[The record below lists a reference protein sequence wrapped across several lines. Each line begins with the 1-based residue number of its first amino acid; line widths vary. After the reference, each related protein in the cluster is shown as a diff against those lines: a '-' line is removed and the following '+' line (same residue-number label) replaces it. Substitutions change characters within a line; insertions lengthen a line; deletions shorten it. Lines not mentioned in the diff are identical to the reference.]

1 VKQSE
6 LTIYWAPY
14 WPAASKYDLNH
25 IYPSPKSLYHYWF
38 EQYTPQRR
46 PDVYFNCP
54 ATSRKMKR
62 TFVFNNIVDTKTK
75 FTDDGTIQYERP
87 DKLQM
92 INELI
97 HPPTINNYRLVNI
110 QYSLLVF
117 CEESVIG
124 SMESPFFHKT
134 EMSKYGA
141 IVPGEF
147 DMGKWYRPLNAEIQL
162 WEGCNELHLAANEP
176 IFYLEFLTDRPIILQ
191 RYQVTKRLSTIA
203 SSLVHVNP
211 LQKFASLSEKYEVFR
226 QSRLSSQILRE
237 IRENLVD

>member
-1 VKQSE
+1 MKQSP

-14 WPAASKYDLNH
+14 WPASLKYDLNH
-25 IYPSPKSLYHYWF
+25 IYPSPKSLYDSWF
-38 EQYTPQRR
+38 DKYTPQRR

-54 ATSRKMKR
+54 AVSRKMKR

-75 FTDDGTIQYERP
+75 FREDGTIEYERP
-87 DKLQM
+87 DRFQM
-92 INELI
+92 LNELI
-97 HPPTINNYRLVNI
+97 HQPTIDNHRLINI

-117 CEESVIG
+117 CEESVVG

-147 DMGKWYRPLNAEIQL
+147 DIGKWYRPLNAEIQL
-162 WEGCNELHLAANEP
+162 WEDCDELHVAADEP

-203 SSLVHVNP
+203 SSLIHVNP
-211 LQKFASLSEKYEVFR
+211 LKRFASLAEKYDIFK
-226 QSRLSSQILRE
+226 QSQLRSQILKE
-237 IRENLVD
+237 IRNNLV